1 MIICSPCRVEM
12 HCAKTGK
19 KVIYNGD
26 HVYSGDEFWCPT
38 CGATV
43 VRTAD
48 AAYNNPNEIEQSG
61 AENCII
67 MPDRPATSSSP
78 ASQHAEQDSQ

>member
-12 HCAKTGK
+12 RCAKTGK

-26 HVYSGDEFWCPT
+26 HVYSGDEFWCPK
-38 CGATV
+38 CGSTV

-48 AAYNNPNEIEQSG
+48 SAYNNPNELEQSG

-67 MPDRPATSSSP
+67 MPSLTSDASSA
-78 ASQHAEQDSQ
+78 ASPHAEQDNQ

>member
-1 MIICSPCRVEM
+1 MSCV
-12 HCAKTGK
+12 KTGK

-26 HVYSGDEFWCPT
+26 HVYSGDEFWCSG

-48 AAYNNPNEIEQSG
+48 AAYNNPNELEQSG
-61 AENCII
+61 AGNCVI
-67 MPDRPATSSSP
+67 MPGITLASSSAALP
-78 ASQHAEQDSQ
+78 HAEQDNQPQ